1 MNGRDGR
8 RDARIWST
16 AAISALTLSAA
27 GLAGLTSTA
36 AANPPPNAYRHGPVP
51 VLVPGAARQGP
62 PVVPGRQ
69 AAGGTTTLTN
79 SANNLSYGGGINQV
93 GVTTGAP
100 KVYLVFWG
108 SQWGTQGTD
117 GAGNATLTGD
127 AQGMAPRLQNFFKGL
142 GGANELWSGVMTQY
156 CEGVSVGTQFCP
168 AGSAQVGY
176 PSGGALA
183 GIWVD
188 TSASAPSQASATQ
201 LGQEAVNAAGH
212 FSKTT
217 PALNRDVQ
225 YFIVS
230 PSGTHP
236 DGFNTRSAN
245 FCAWHDYSGDP
256 GLGVTSPYGDV
267 AFTNMPYVTDM
278 GASCGQDFV
287 NSGSAGTLDGVT
299 IVGGHE
305 YAETIT
311 DQFPAGG
318 WTDSKG
324 YENGDK
330 CAWISSGQGASQDVA
345 FGTGS
350 FAVQSTWA
358 NDFNGGS
365 GGCEV
370 SHPIVTSAPPSP
382 DYTLSAT
389 PSSQTATQGATP
401 TYNVSVA
408 ESGGFSGSVN
418 LSVSSPNPLP
428 TGMTATFDPSSTAT
442 TSTLSVATTTATPVG
457 TYTLTITGTGTDPN
471 NQTITH
477 TTNVT
482 LVVQAPQPDFSL
494 SPASTS
500 LTVARGAGTTDAIN
514 INRSNG
520 FNGAVTFSISG
531 LPNRATGTFSPN
543 PATTTSSTLSLTT
556 NRKTQAGTY
565 HLTITGKSGS
575 LTHTTTVTLTVQ

>member
-1 MNGRDGR
+1 MTGRNGR

-51 VLVPGAARQGP
+51 VLVPGGARQGP
-62 PVVPGRQ
+62 AVIPARQTAPG
-69 AAGGTTTLTN
+69 ATTLTN
-79 SANNLSYGGGINQV
+79 SPNNLSYGGGVNQV

-108 SQWGTQGTD
+108 TQWGSPGTD
-117 GAGNATLTGD
+117 SAGNVTLSGD
-127 AQGMAPRLQNFFKGL
+127 SQGIAPRLQSFFEGL
-142 GGANELWSGVMTQY
+142 GGGGELWSGVMTQY
-156 CEGVSVGTQFCP
+156 CEGVAVGTQFCP

-176 PSGGALA
+176 PTGGALA
-183 GIWVD
+183 GVWVD
-188 TSASAPSQASATQ
+188 GSASAPSQASATQ
-201 LGQEAVNAAGH
+201 LGQEAVKAAGH
-212 FSKTT
+212 FGQTT
-217 PALNRDVQ
+217 SSANRNVQ

-236 DGFNTRSAN
+236 DGFNTPFGN

-256 GLGVTSPYGDV
+256 SLSVTSPYGDI

-287 NSGSAGTLDGVT
+287 NSGSAGALDGVT

-311 DQFPAGG
+311 DQFPSGG
-318 WTDSKG
+318 WTDSHG

-330 CAWISSGQGASQDVA
+330 CAWISSGQGASQNVA
-345 FGTGS
+345 FATGS

-358 NDFNGGS
+358 NDFNGGA

-382 DYTLSAT
+382 DYSLSAT

-408 ESGGFSGSVN
+408 ESGGFSNPVT
-418 LSVSSPNPLP
+418 LSVSGLPANATPTFSVNP
-428 TGMTATFDPSSTAT
+428 TTT
-442 TSTLSVATTTATPVG
+442 TSVLSVATTTATPVG
-457 TYTLTITGTGTDPN
+457 TYPLTISGTGTAPDG
-471 NQTITH
+471 QTITH

-494 SPASTS
+494 TTVQSSRTVSRGSGTS
-500 LTVARGAGTTDAIN
+500 YGVN
-514 INRSNG
+514 INSING
-520 FNGAVTFSISG
+520 FTGQVTLSVSG
-531 LPNRATGTFSPN
+531 LPNRTTASFSPN
-543 PATTTSSTLSLTT
+543 PATTTSTLSLTT
-556 NRKTQAGTY
+556 NRKTQTGTY
-565 HLTITGKSGS
+565 HLTITGKGGG